1 MNIKQTIFTIL
12 ENALLVNPRYASNES
27 EGVDPKLL
35 RNKVAED
42 ALKMDP
48 ELIKI
53 LLNNPPLKDKFFKE
67 VNGILVFDKVE
78 FNYVINNKQ
87 FLPDSYTR
95 FKQKI
100 GLIDSKGEFITEKND
115 VVLSFPYKD
124 CVLEGG
130 QTKEDQDKDEI
141 FYNVTLAPDEVD
153 CLLAP
158 KVFTN
163 AKRYTK
169 DGVTDITEFND
180 DDNLLIK
187 GNNLIVLASLLKRY
201 EGKVKLIYIDPPY
214 NTDNDSFNYN
224 DCFNHSTWLTFMK
237 NRLELAKRLLRKDGV
252 ICVQCDDN
260 EQAYLKV
267 LMDGIFGTDKFINS
281 VSIKTK
287 NSSGASGGGE
297 DKKLKKNIEYLT
309 IYAENEFEKFNDQFN
324 LIKLDVYISNLRAS
338 KKSFAYNQILLDE
351 GSIEYCKTIKDGY
364 GNDIKLY
371 KHTGYVIKTVNEICK
386 EQNLNEIDVIIK
398 YYYQVFTLENA
409 QTSIRT
415 RVLDSTDK
423 LNTYYTAEYLRKS
436 GRDKGKVVKIGF
448 LGSTKRLVSFL
459 SCTCVIIDNIIYK
472 KLKLGTLW
480 DDLSWSSVSS
490 EGNVT
495 LENGKKPEK
504 LLSRIIEMISNEDDI
519 VLDFFMGSGT
529 TPAVAHKLKR
539 QYIGIEQLN
548 YKKCSPSQ
556 RLLNVI
562 NGDSTGISKKIN
574 WQGGGSFVYCELKEL
589 NNAFTRQILEPNV
602 SSETLD
608 TLYETIGNSEF
619 ISTKINPQDLFG
631 SELKSDFHNLSIQE
645 KQNFLLKLLD
655 LNMLYV
661 NYSDIDDKEY
671 SISENDKLFTRSFYE
686 D

>member
-53 LLNNPPLKDKFFKE
+53 ILNNPPLKDKFFKE

-169 DGVTDITEFND
+169 DGMTDITEFND

-224 DCFNHSTWLTFMK
+224 DSFNHSTWLTFMK
-237 NRLELAKRLLRKDGV
+237 NRLELAKRLLRDDGV

-267 LMDGIFGTDKFINS
+267 LMDDIFGRDNFINNIS
-281 VSIKTK
+281 VNMSNMSNTKVTHAILGKRFPKLKEYVLIYTIEKNLVKFNIPKLTKEKWDNEYNKIIPRWTRELNIKYENDKLRDDDILGLKYESLNDYIKKNNINDDTNFKTENAYRIFATK
-287 NSSGASGGGE
+287 PNESLLNAA
-297 DKKLKKNIEYLT
+297 KKLK
-309 IYAENEFEKFNDQFN
+309 
-324 LIKLDVYISNLRAS
+324 ISS
-338 KKSFAYNQILLDE
+338 SENQISLVNNKLIITNFNTETETARIELLNAE
-351 GSIEYCKTIKDGY
+351 TKSSIYLGDNWI
-364 GNDIKLY
+364 DITT
-371 KHTGYVIKTVNEICK
+371 TGGI
-386 EQNLNEIDVIIK
+386 
-398 YYYQVFTLENA
+398 A
-409 QTSIRT
+409 Q
-415 RVLDSTDK
+415 
-423 LNTYYTAEYLRKS
+423 
-436 GRDKGKVVKIGF
+436 
-448 LGSTKRLVSFL
+448 
-459 SCTCVIIDNIIYK
+459 
-472 KLKLGTLW
+472 
-480 DDLSWSSVSS
+480 
-490 EGNVT
+490 EGNVI
-495 LENGKKPEK
+495 LKKGKKPEK
-504 LLSRIIEMISNEDDI
+504 LIKRIIESCSCANDLI
-519 VLDFFMGSGT
+519 LDFFVGSGT
-529 TPAVAHKLKR
+529 TAAVAHKMNRK
-539 QYIGIEQLN
+539 YIGIEQLD
-548 YKKCSPSQ
+548 YIERLTEQ
-556 RLLNVI
+556 RLLNVLK
-562 NGDSTGISKKIN
+562 GDPTGISKEVN

-589 NNAFTRQILEPNV
+589 NNTFTRQILEPNV
-602 SSETLD
+602 SSENLD

-631 SELKSDFHNLSIQE
+631 TELKSDFHNLSIQE

>member
-48 ELIKI
+48 ELLKI

-100 GLIDSKGEFITEKND
+100 GLIDSKGEYITEKND

-224 DCFNHSTWLTFMK
+224 DSFNHSTWLTFMK
-237 NRLELAKRLLRKDGV
+237 NRLELAKRLLRDDGV

-267 LMDGIFGTDKFINS
+267 LMDDIFGRDKFVANVVVKSNS
-281 VSIKTK
+281 ISGNKTQHKDKTILQNK
-287 NSSGASGGGE
+287 NS
-297 DKKLKKNIEYLT
+297 LLIFKKNEQL
-309 IYAENEFEKFNDQFN
+309 
-324 LIKLDVYISNLRAS
+324 LIKPQYSVKDKWDTHYNKVLLNENNNLG
-338 KKSFAYNQILLDE
+338 FIN
-351 GSIEYCKTIKDGY
+351 IKDY
-364 GNDIKLY
+364 LIKNEIIKQNERITENLWNDIKFKEFIINNRDKIFRL
-371 KHTGYVIKTVNEICK
+371 VNSIPSDLKDLSLENKDKI
-386 EQNLNEIDVIIK
+386 
-398 YYYQVFTLENA
+398 VFT
-409 QTSIRT
+409 S
-415 RVLDSTDK
+415 D
-423 LNTYYTAEYLRKS
+423 KS
-436 GRDKGKVVKIGF
+436 GNVLYAYNGKRISFIDKSILTINGQKELVQL
-448 LGSTKRLVSFL
+448 LGDLWVD
-459 SCTCVIIDNIIYK
+459 IDFQNTQNQ
-472 KLKLGTLW
+472 GGV
-480 DDLSWSSVSS
+480 DFA
-490 EGNVT
+490 NA
-495 LENGKKPEK
+495 KKPEM
-504 LLSRIIEMISNEDDI
+504 LLKRIIEMFTSDNDI
-519 VLDFFMGSGT
+519 ILDYFSGSAT
-529 TPAVAHKLKR
+529 TAAVALKLNRKFIVAE
-539 QYIGIEQLN
+539 QMNYIN
-548 YKKCSPSQ
+548 TVTNQ
-556 RLLNVI
+556 RLLNTI
-562 NGDSTGISKKIN
+562 KGEEGGISKEVN
-574 WQGGGSFVYCELKEL
+574 WKGGGSFVYCELKEL

-645 KQNFLLKLLD
+645 KQNFLLRLLD